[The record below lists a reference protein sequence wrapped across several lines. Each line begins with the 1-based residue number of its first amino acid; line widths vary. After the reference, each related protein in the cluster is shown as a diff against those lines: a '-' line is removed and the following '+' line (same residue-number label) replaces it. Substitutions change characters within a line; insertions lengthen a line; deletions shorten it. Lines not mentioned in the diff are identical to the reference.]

1 MRAVLLTNDEFASL
15 NLPTDRPPPRIVLG
29 LEGGVIQGFSTNGS
43 NVEVTIID
51 YDESF
56 DSVRQS
62 DGAVREAGVYR
73 PQGVI
78 EPEWVNAEIIIED
91 EAA

>member
-1 MRAVLLTNDEFASL
+1 MRAVLLTDDELASL
-15 NLPTDRPPPRIVLG
+15 NLPASRPPPRIVVG
-29 LEGGVIQGFSTNGS
+29 LQGGVIQGYSTNGAG
-43 NVEVTIID
+43 VELTILD
-51 YDESF
+51 YDEDF

-62 DGAVREAGVYR
+62 DGSVTEAGVYR
-73 PQGVI
+73 PHGNV